1 MKSTVKS
8 TVAFGKVSYTDAEIT
23 AADGF
28 PPTDA
33 NFPDKDTLR
42 QVIAVMS
49 PAYDDVAWVIVNLEG
64 YYRGENEGL
73 LKTGTFAVIELE
85 EDSDGDISW
94 DGSFVR
100 GPTSYETALACAI
113 SCARDA

>member
-42 QVIAVMS
+42 QVIAVMN
-49 PAYDDVAWVIVNLEG
+49 PAYDDVAWLVVNLED
-64 YYRGENEGL
+64 YYRGENESL
-73 LKTGTFAVIELE
+73 LKNGTFAVIELE
-85 EDSDGDISW
+85 EDSDGNISW
-94 DGSFVR
+94 GSYFIC
-100 GPTSYETALACAI
+100 GPTSYETALARAI